1 MVVPDAE
8 KDDDKL
14 LLCQLLEARP
24 DIIPLRE
31 GKYNWSYFRRKIT
44 CSAQCDSEM
53 QFVFVVI
60 HGVDLDVCYI
70 FVYLNFDLH

>member
-1 MVVPDAE
+1 MPGGMPRVKKVRLNSTDPLMVVPDAE

-31 GKYNWSYFRRKIT
+31 GKYN
-44 CSAQCDSEM
+44 
-53 QFVFVVI
+53 
-60 HGVDLDVCYI
+60 
-70 FVYLNFDLH
+70 